1 MRCSAIN
8 LGISD
13 YDIFNPEEARY
24 ITNKEKNEKS
34 KETKVNYHNY
44 YNKKFKLNEK
54 N

>member
-24 ITNKEKNEKS
+24 ITNKEKKRKIKRDKS
-34 KETKVNYHNY
+34 NP
-44 YNKKFKLNEK
+44 L
-54 N
+54 

>member
-24 ITNKEKNEKS
+24 ITNKEK
-34 KETKVNYHNY
+34 
-44 YNKKFKLNEK
+44 KKNQQR
-54 N
+54 